1 MSIKTCSRLRL
12 PKRGRTP
19 PCPFSAEGVYP
30 FVSTGIVGQR
40 TMADFQPF
48 PHRPLL
54 SRAQKK
60 AAVATTARLSERVAS
75 AFTGEHSENGNPSRV
90 ESLPASARRTTPEHA
105 RGGWPPRVNRFPS
118 TASAK
123 PSGHCAGPDGRRRGL
138 PEPPAPANPDAVR
151 CIPKSRRWNRGVLP
165 RRARRRGNWRWRRC
179 RPWGCCTDWRCGAAP

>member
-90 ESLPASARRTTPEHA
+90 ESLPASARRTTPEHSRGRMASA
-105 RGGWPPRVNRFPS
+105 RQAFSEHGLRKTLGALRRSGRTPQGPPR
-118 TASAK
+118 TI
-123 PSGHCAGPDGRRRGL
+123 GL
-138 PEPPAPANPDAVR
+138 R
-151 CIPKSRRWNRGVLP
+151 
-165 RRARRRGNWRWRRC
+165 
-179 RPWGCCTDWRCGAAP
+179 